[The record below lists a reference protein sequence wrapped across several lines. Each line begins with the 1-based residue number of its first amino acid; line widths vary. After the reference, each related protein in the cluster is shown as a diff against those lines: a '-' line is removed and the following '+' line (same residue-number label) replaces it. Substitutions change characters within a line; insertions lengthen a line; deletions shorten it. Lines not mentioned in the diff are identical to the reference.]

1 MLAKKWWSWEKAVEG
16 MQVLLVNLD
25 DIQLTA
31 KGTVTDVKRSNKTR
45 MVDGKPVKS
54 TNVDS
59 VTILCDD
66 GQEITIKRSEPQYQ
80 IILE

>member
-1 MLAKKWWSWEKAVEG
+1 MLGKKWWSWEKAVEG

-25 DIQLTA
+25 DIQLTI
-31 KGTVTDVKRSNKTR
+31 KGVVTDVKRSNKTR
-45 MVDGKPVKS
+45 MIDGKPVKS

-59 VTILCDD
+59 VTILCSD
-66 GQEITIKRSEPQYQ
+66 GQEITVKRNEPQYQ